1 MLIYAIYHEI
11 VWKCIQTKT
20 YICNCKMRN
29 YIVYF
34 LTSLFLLF
42 VVESKI
48 NVKTLR
54 NDYNNHTSQN
64 LPKRVNRLNQTYEKL
79 SIQQA
84 PDDAGNAYSS
94 ELTEDDFQL
103 SDTLQTIV
111 VFASIFT
118 LVYVFGLKSFKKLKP
133 TIHGYLS
140 EFSSVKRFILIRSI
154 RI

>member
-1 MLIYAIYHEI
+1 
-11 VWKCIQTKT
+11 
-20 YICNCKMRN
+20 MRN

-34 LTSLFLLF
+34 LTTLFLLF

-54 NDYNNHTSQN
+54 NDYTSHTSQN
-64 LPKRVNRLNQTYEKL
+64 LPKKANRLNQTYEKL
-79 SIQQA
+79 SIQQT
-84 PDDAGNAYSS
+84 PDDIGNAYSL

-103 SDTLQTIV
+103 SDTFQTMV

-118 LVYVFGLKSFKKLKP
+118 LVYIFGLKSFKKLKSAV
-133 TIHGYLS
+133 HGCLS
-140 EFSSVKRFILIRSI
+140 EYASVKKFILIRSI

>member
-1 MLIYAIYHEI
+1 
-11 VWKCIQTKT
+11 
-20 YICNCKMRN
+20 MRN

-34 LTSLFLLF
+34 LTTLFLLF

-54 NDYNNHTSQN
+54 NDYTSHTSQN
-64 LPKRVNRLNQTYEKL
+64 LPKKANRLNQTYEKL
-79 SIQQA
+79 SIQQN
-84 PDDAGNAYSS
+84 PDDIGNAYSL

-103 SDTLQTIV
+103 SDTFQTMV

-118 LVYVFGLKSFKKLKP
+118 LVYIFGLKSFKKLKSAV
-133 TIHGYLS
+133 HGCLS
-140 EFSSVKRFILIRSI
+140 EYSSVKKFILIRSI

>member
-1 MLIYAIYHEI
+1 M
-11 VWKCIQTKT
+11 QTKT
-20 YICNCKMRN
+20 YICAFKIMRN
-29 YIVYF
+29 YIVYL

-54 NDYNNHTSQN
+54 NDYTHHNSQN
-64 LPKRVNRLNQTYEKL
+64 LPKRANRLNQTYEKL
-79 SIQQA
+79 SMQQS
-84 PDDAGNAYSS
+84 PDDASNAYSL

-103 SDTLQTIV
+103 SDTFQAMV

-118 LVYVFGLKSFKKLKP
+118 LVYIFGLKSFKRLKP
-133 TIHGYLS
+133 TIHGFLS
-140 EFSSVKRFILIRSI
+140 EFDSVKRFILIRSI

>member
-1 MLIYAIYHEI
+1 
-11 VWKCIQTKT
+11 
-20 YICNCKMRN
+20 MRN

-34 LTSLFLLF
+34 LTGLFLLF

-48 NVKTLR
+48 NVKTLQSTT
-54 NDYNNHTSQN
+54 HTSQN
-64 LPKRVNRLNQTYEKL
+64 LPKRANRLNQTYEKL

-84 PDDAGNAYSS
+84 PDDAGNAYSL

-118 LVYVFGLKSFKKLKP
+118 LIYIFGLKSFKKLKP

>member
-1 MLIYAIYHEI
+1 
-11 VWKCIQTKT
+11 
-20 YICNCKMRN
+20 MRN

-34 LTSLFLLF
+34 LTTLFLLF

-54 NDYNNHTSQN
+54 NDYTSHTSQN
-64 LPKRVNRLNQTYEKL
+64 LPKKANRLNQTYEKL
-79 SIQQA
+79 SIQQN
-84 PDDAGNAYSS
+84 PDDICNAYSL

-103 SDTLQTIV
+103 SDTFQTMV

-118 LVYVFGLKSFKKLKP
+118 LVYIFGLKSFKKLKSAV
-133 TIHGYLS
+133 HGCLS
-140 EFSSVKRFILIRSI
+140 EYASVKKFILIRSI

>member
-1 MLIYAIYHEI
+1 
-11 VWKCIQTKT
+11 
-20 YICNCKMRN
+20 MRN

-34 LTSLFLLF
+34 LTALFLLF

-54 NDYNNHTSQN
+54 NDYTNNPSQN
-64 LPKRVNRLNQTYEKL
+64 LPKKANRLNQTYEKL

-84 PDDAGNAYSS
+84 PDDTGNAYSL
-94 ELTEDDFQL
+94 ELAEDDFQF

-111 VFASIFT
+111 VFASVFT
-118 LVYVFGLKSFKKLKP
+118 LVYIFGLKSFKRLKP
-133 TIHGYLS
+133 TIHGFLS

>member
-1 MLIYAIYHEI
+1 
-11 VWKCIQTKT
+11 
-20 YICNCKMRN
+20 MRN

-34 LTSLFLLF
+34 LTTLFLLF

-54 NDYNNHTSQN
+54 NDYTSHTSQN
-64 LPKRVNRLNQTYEKL
+64 LPKKANRLNQTYEKL
-79 SIQQA
+79 SIQQN
-84 PDDAGNAYSS
+84 PDDIGNAYSL

-103 SDTLQTIV
+103 SDTFQTMV

-118 LVYVFGLKSFKKLKP
+118 LIYIFGLKSFKKLKSAV
-133 TIHGYLS
+133 HGCLS
-140 EFSSVKRFILIRSI
+140 EYSSVKKFILIRSI